1 MYEQIKALKIRVIN
15 LALFLFKLGVLVDY
29 TIMDMGA
36 SKLIRLLSRVLVS
49 IKLLTYG
56 HNSRIGLIQ
65 CYQAFLLQK
74 YQNLRLKRDIL
85 L

>member
-56 HNSRIGLIQ
+56 HIKNKGLIQ
-65 CYQAFLLQK
+65 K
-74 YQNLRLKRDIL
+74 NNDSNLFSNYIYLISF
-85 L
+85 